1 MEHST
6 AVMNQGSDHV
16 TQMNRIAQETIEIAS
31 ETMENLD
38 RQGDQINQSRNKV
51 SKNDLQQLTF
61 FNCLNKVKRYKFF
74 S

>member
-6 AVMNQGSDHV
+6 QIMNQASDHV

-38 RQGDQINQSRNKV
+38 RQGEQINQSRNKV
-51 SKNDLQQLTF
+51 RN
-61 FNCLNKVKRYKFF
+61 LNITLELY
-74 S
+74 SI